1 MARPGTTIS
10 RSEARSARSSRTSTG
25 PWFVSGTTGTADTL
39 GSAGV
44 RTPCRNLTEYATRF
58 GARSAHVNDGGGGAA
73 CLYDSADTYFK
84 ESGAELFVSPA
95 TYHATPATFET
106 NIATALALFT
116 DDLGPGQVSVP
127 GRSTAATHA
136 ALLAHGELTNRVAIL
151 DAPNTSVVGT
161 LTAAATIAGATVS
174 QERFSGLF
182 AGWSTVA
189 GVTPATT
196 RTIPPSPIVAGIIA
210 RNDAAGV
217 VQNQPSAGHYGVS
230 QEALS
235 VTPSLTDAEY
245 ATLNTNGVNMLR
257 MVQGDVRVYGFRTLA
272 DPTSDPNWLLLS
284 NARVIMAI
292 QAIVDAV
299 AERFVFRQIDGK
311 GLTIAEYGGALTG
324 AILPFYLKGALYGDT
339 PAGAFNVNVG
349 PTVNTPST
357 IAAGQLK
364 AVISLKVSPYAE
376 EVVIELVKTNITE
389 TL

>member
-10 RSEARSARSSRTSTG
+10 RSEARSARSSRTNTG
-25 PWFVSGTTGTADTL
+25 PWFISGPTGTADTL
-39 GSAGV
+39 GSVGV

-58 GARSAHVNDGGGGAA
+58 GSRAAHTNDGGGGAA
-73 CLYDSADTYFK
+73 CMYDSADIYFK
-84 ESGAELFVSPA
+84 EGGAELYVSPA
-95 TYHATPATFET
+95 TYHATPATYEA
-106 NIATALALFT
+106 NIATALTLFT

-127 GRSTAATHA
+127 GRSAPATHA
-136 ALLAHGELTNRVAIL
+136 ALALHADLNNRVAIL
-151 DAPNTSVVGT
+151 DAVNTSVVAT
-161 LTAAATIAGATVS
+161 LTAAVTIAGVTAT
-174 QERFSGLF
+174 QEHSIALF

-189 GVTPATT
+189 GVTPNTT
-196 RTIPPSPIVAGIIA
+196 RTIPPSPIVAGVIA

-217 VQNQPSAGHYGVS
+217 VQNQPSAGHYGIS
-230 QEALS
+230 QEAIS
-235 VTPSLTDAEY
+235 VTPALTDAEY

-257 MVQGDVRVYGFRTLA
+257 LVQGDVRIYGYRTLS

-284 NARVIMAI
+284 NIRVIMAI

-339 PAGAFNVNVG
+339 PAEAFTVNVG
-349 PTVNTPST
+349 STVNTPAT